1 MSIAY
6 AHEKLLV
13 ATQILATGTGRINDR
28 LRLAALSI
36 VTLKPDDFPEGEL
49 RRKFRG
55 VMDDLTF
62 QQAKGNEGNIAATLG
77 ITSEEDASAIARRIF
92 ELYGDVR
99 DLDRP

>member
-1 MSIAY
+1 MSIGY

-13 ATQILATGTGRINDR
+13 AVQSLATGTGRINER
-28 LRLAALSI
+28 LRGAVLSFI
-36 VTLKPDDFPEGEL
+36 PLIPDDFPEVEL
-49 RRKFRG
+49 RRKFMG
-55 VMDDLTF
+55 VVDDLTF